1 MCGQSCFQKRPKQQ
15 SFDDVMLVLHLRKL
29 TWNQKIPP
37 KGTVETSTNHQFWGS
52 IMLQPLVFVGGTS
65 VGQLCPPFAIAILRA
80 QQSDFQTQVI
90 QTMWAEIPFWL
101 QILVQFSIFDD
112 VNKSLHFIR
121 ICRERH
127 ARYWSTPQE
136 SSKETEGTTFS
147 LDGFEEKKKHRF
159 PSQSEGFV
167 FFSSLTRHESSNYQC
182 TLSWKCGPSSSFS
195 ERQVFTYSS
204 VRSPLQRLEKRPFFT
219 KHVFDADWRTVST
232 FMFWAVFPRLVQVL
246 WMIRVNGS
254 ATLVVESRKSHQ
266 RLIQLKTWS
275 FRNSKACERSQWHGN
290 WWVRHS
296 FKETGLRK
304 HINS

>member
-1 MCGQSCFQKRPKQQ
+1 
-15 SFDDVMLVLHLRKL
+15 
-29 TWNQKIPP
+29 
-37 KGTVETSTNHQFWGS
+37 
-52 IMLQPLVFVGGTS
+52 MLQPLVFVGGTS

-182 TLSWKCGPSSSFS
+182 TLS
-195 ERQVFTYSS
+195 
-204 VRSPLQRLEKRPFFT
+204 
-219 KHVFDADWRTVST
+219 
-232 FMFWAVFPRLVQVL
+232 
-246 WMIRVNGS
+246 
-254 ATLVVESRKSHQ
+254 
-266 RLIQLKTWS
+266 
-275 FRNSKACERSQWHGN
+275 
-290 WWVRHS
+290 
-296 FKETGLRK
+296 
-304 HINS
+304 